1 MTSSTHLGFEPL
13 INDSLLCAAQAH
25 SSRFGVLG
33 HPIPSQLGN
42 DDLTTITLLL
52 CFVTI
57 AVSIAFARE
66 FISRQLRNFF
76 YEVHSEE
83 LNNIT
88 SNELRFE
95 ILLVV
100 IDCMLLGIASYI
112 AASEKI
118 PGIFVRDT
126 VFTNIIILS
135 ALFCGYFL
143 CKWLM
148 HFVVDPVFFGGKKTI
163 QLFKVQLF
171 ITACST
177 TLTLPLVMLLVF
189 FDLSVEKC
197 IFYFCGVLILN
208 KILTF
213 YKCWFIFFRQKG
225 FFLQTFLYFCALEI
239 TPLLAFSGV
248 WLMTV
253 NNLKINF

>member
-83 LNNIT
+83 LNNVT

-95 ILLVV
+95 I
-100 IDCMLLGIASYI
+100 
-112 AASEKI
+112 
-118 PGIFVRDT
+118 
-126 VFTNIIILS
+126 
-135 ALFCGYFL
+135 
-143 CKWLM
+143 WLM

-197 IFYFCGVLILN
+197 IFYFCSVLILN

>member
-1 MTSSTHLGFEPL
+1 MISSTHLGFEPL

-42 DDLTTITLLL
+42 DDPTTIILLL
-52 CFVTI
+52 CFLFI
-57 AVSIAFARE
+57 AASIAFARG
-66 FISRQLRNFF
+66 FISRQLKNFF

-83 LNNIT
+83 LNNVT
-88 SNELRFE
+88 SNEIRFE
-95 ILLVV
+95 LLLVLT
-100 IDCMLLGIASYI
+100 DCLLLGIASFL
-112 AASEKI
+112 ATAEKV
-118 PGIFVRDT
+118 PGIFVLDT
-126 VFTNIIILS
+126 EFINIIVFS
-135 ALFCGYFL
+135 ALFAGYFL
-143 CKWLM
+143 SKWLM
-148 HFVVDPVFFGGKKTI
+148 HLVVDPVFFGGKKTI

-177 TLTLPLVMLLVF
+177 ALTLPLVMLLVF

-197 IFYFCGVLILN
+197 IFYFCSVLILN

-239 TPLLAFSGV
+239 TPLLAFCGV

>member
-52 CFVTI
+52 CFVII
-57 AVSIAFARE
+57 AISIAFARG

-76 YEVHSEE
+76 YEIHSEE
-83 LNNIT
+83 LSNVT
-88 SNELRFE
+88 SSEIRFE
-95 ILLVV
+95 FLLVA
-100 IDCMLLGIASYI
+100 IDCLLLGIGSFI
-112 AASEKI
+112 AAEEKM

-126 VFTNIIILS
+126 VFINILILS
-135 ALFCGYFL
+135 ALFACYFL
-143 CKWLM
+143 SKWLM
-148 HFVVDPVFFGGKKTI
+148 HFMVDPVFFGSKKTI
-163 QLFKVQLF
+163 QLFKVLLF
-171 ITACST
+171 ITACSAV
-177 TLTLPLVMLLVF
+177 LTLPIVMLLVF

-197 IFYFCGVLILN
+197 TFYFCSILILN

-239 TPLLAFSGV
+239 TPLLAFCGV

>member
-52 CFVTI
+52 CFVAI
-57 AVSIAFARE
+57 ATSIAFARE

-83 LNNIT
+83 LNNVT

-112 AASEKI
+112 AISS
-118 PGIFVRDT
+118 G
-126 VFTNIIILS
+126 
-135 ALFCGYFL
+135 
-143 CKWLM
+143 
-148 HFVVDPVFFGGKKTI
+148 
-163 QLFKVQLF
+163 
-171 ITACST
+171 
-177 TLTLPLVMLLVF
+177 LPH
-189 FDLSVEKC
+189 S
-197 IFYFCGVLILN
+197 
-208 KILTF
+208 
-213 YKCWFIFFRQKG
+213 
-225 FFLQTFLYFCALEI
+225 
-239 TPLLAFSGV
+239 
-248 WLMTV
+248 
-253 NNLKINF
+253 

>member
-1 MTSSTHLGFEPL
+1 MISSTHLGFEPL

-33 HPIPSQLGN
+33 HPIPNQLGN

-52 CFVTI
+52 CFVII
-57 AVSIAFARE
+57 AISIAFARG

-76 YEVHSEE
+76 YEIHSDE

-95 ILLVV
+95 FFLVA
-100 IDCMLLGIASYI
+100 IDCLLLGIASFI
-112 AASEKI
+112 AAAEKM
-118 PGIFVRDT
+118 PGIFVLDT
-126 VFTNIIILS
+126 VFINILILS
-135 ALFCGYFL
+135 ALFAGYFL
-143 CKWLM
+143 SKWLM
-148 HFVVDPVFFGGKKTI
+148 HLMVDPVFFGSKKTI

-177 TLTLPLVMLLVF
+177 ALTLPLVMLLVF

-197 IFYFCGVLILN
+197 TFYFCSILILN

-213 YKCWFIFFRQKG
+213 YKCWFIFFRQNG

-239 TPLLAFSGV
+239 TPLLAFCGV